1 MVRAAVRACWS
12 AVTVIS
18 EITARIS
25 RLRSRGVVEGASKTA
40 RMSAPAAA
48 SHRTSSSVRELGWR
62 ACSAASEA
70 SAAVTAASLVAGPF
84 DGELEGLQPLGPGG
98 PGVGQRP
105 GGGRQRGRL
114 QRGEDLRQDRFLQFP
129 AARALAVGRLA
140 AQVGGLGGAVVAGP
154 DPAAA
159 AAVIPG
165 AHHPA
170 AAAAAQQAL
179 QQPAALPD
187 RATALPGRGSAVRV
201 QLLLIAQVV

>member
-12 AVTVIS
+12 MVTVIS
-18 EITARIS
+18 VSRARIS
-25 RLRSRGVVEGASKTA
+25 CLRSRGVVEGASKTA

-48 SHRTSSSVRELGWR
+48 SHRTSSPVRELGRR
-62 ACSAASEA
+62 AC
-70 SAAVTAASLVAGPF
+70 
-84 DGELEGLQPLGPGG
+84 
-98 PGVGQRP
+98 
-105 GGGRQRGRL
+105 
-114 QRGEDLRQDRFLQFP
+114 P
-129 AARALAVGRLA
+129 AARALAAGRLA

-187 RATALPGRGSAVRV
+187 RAAALPGRGGAVRV
-201 QLLLIAQVV
+201 QFLLVAQVLL